1 MGELIKELLKE
12 VIGKEINLFI
22 IPEIGK
28 YNNEFILTGTLTKH
42 KGNNPLYKVTCKL
55 NENNYY
61 IFSENSIYEIEK
73 LFGDVDI
80 ILLRGFNYTD
90 VMRKMVTI

>member
-1 MGELIKELLKE
+1 MKELIKELLKE

-28 YNNEFILTGTLTKH
+28 YEFKLTGTLTKH
-42 KGNNPLYKVTCKL
+42 IGNNPLYKVTCKF
-55 NENNYY
+55 NENNYH

-90 VMRKMVTI
+90 EMRKMVTI

>member
-1 MGELIKELLKE
+1 MNKY
-12 VIGKEINLFI
+12 VYANIN
-22 IPEIGK
+22 
-28 YNNEFILTGTLTKH
+28 NNEFILTGTLTKH

>member
-1 MGELIKELLKE
+1 MGLLGNGLITLDLMNKY
-12 VIGKEINLFI
+12 VYANIN
-22 IPEIGK
+22 
-28 YNNEFILTGTLTKH
+28 NNEFILTGTLTKH